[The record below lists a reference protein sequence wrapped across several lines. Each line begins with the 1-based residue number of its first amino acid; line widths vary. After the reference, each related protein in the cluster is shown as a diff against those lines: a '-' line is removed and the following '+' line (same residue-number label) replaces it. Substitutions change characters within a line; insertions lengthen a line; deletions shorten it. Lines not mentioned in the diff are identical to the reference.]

1 MEHRTSFFNEQSDV
15 SFLCCIFAVI
25 MLNWVSCV
33 LKPMTSCGAD
43 VGVVMHDGI
52 PHESE

>member
-15 SFLCCIFAVI
+15 SFLCCIFAII

-33 LKPMTSCGAD
+33 LKSGDKYPGHKCNDA
-43 VGVVMHDGI
+43 
-52 PHESE
+52 